1 MKQVLDAVGMSRQ
14 AFWKR
19 QKRSDVVD
27 DQSKV
32 IIEKLTDVRKT
43 QPRIGGRKFA
53 EYFGDQLPMGRDK
66 VLEVIREH
74 NMMLPRK
81 SNFQKTTHS
90 LKHGYFP
97 NLIEG
102 LEVDNVNQV
111 WQSDITYIRWG
122 QRHAYLAPII
132 DIYDRVIVSHALATH
147 MRQELILEA
156 IGKAQKARKGKDLSG
171 LIFHTDRGSQFKAL
185 EVSKLLGPDV
195 RQSMCKEA
203 WQNAFTERF
212 NGILKQELLPEKL
225 PTTFQALKKVIDNA
239 IRIYNEERP
248 HWAFGCKY
256 TPMAYS
262 KHTFTLPKEA
272 RPVMKIYDSRNAE
285 SPEGTSPTEGAQ
297 ALSASASSS
306 SEGPMPPPHSSDCFH
321 NLLKTEC

>member
-1 MKQVLDAVGMSRQ
+1 MKDVLDAVGKSRQ
-14 AFWKR
+14 AFWKWQTR
-19 QKRSDVVD
+19 CEVVE

-32 IIEKLTDVRKT
+32 IIDKLKEVRVD

-53 EYFGDQLPMGRDK
+53 EYHRDQLPVGRDK

-81 SNFQKTTHS
+81 PNFHKTTDS

-132 DIYDRVIVSHALATH
+132 DIYDRVIVGHALAMH
-147 MRQELILEA
+147 MRQDLVMEA
-156 IGKAQKARKGKDLSG
+156 IGKAKKARKDKDLSG
-171 LIFHTDRGSQFKAL
+171 LIFHTDRGSQFKGL
-185 EVSKLLGPDV
+185 GVSRLLGEDI
-195 RQSMCKEA
+195 RQSMCEQA
-203 WQNAFTERF
+203 WQNAYIERF
-212 NGILKQELLPEKL
+212 NGILKQELLPDKL
-225 PTTFQALKKVIDNA
+225 PTTFQALKKVIDKA

-248 HWAFGCKY
+248 HWAFDCKY
-256 TPMAYS
+256 TPKAYS
-262 KHTFTLPKEA
+262 SHIFTLPKES
-272 RPVMKIYDSRNAE
+272 RPVMKLYDSRETE
-285 SPEGTSPTEGAQ
+285 SPSGTSPTEGAQ

-306 SEGPMPPPHSSDCFH
+306 SEGPMPPPYCSNYFH
-321 NLLKTEC
+321 NPPKTEC